1 MSSLVRSIC
10 LIPREQA
17 LLRTRSVRVRSVADG
32 ASVIRDLLDTWPTVG
47 AYGIAAPQ
55 IGVSKRLFVY
65 KPYEAPVEM
74 EPIALTNPKIIRA
87 SGEVKDYDG
96 CLSVPG
102 IYGETRR
109 AERIEISCQDA
120 NGVARRLKFEGFTAR
135 IIQHEMDHLDG
146 VLFIDRLDTLNDLYT
161 LDEVPSEVE
170 GEEPKYRKVPL
181 TEDLRALIEGNRRL
195 LPGHAFQL

>member
-1 MSSLVRSIC
+1 M
-10 LIPREQA
+10 
-17 LLRTRSVRVRSVADG
+17 RTRSVRVRSAPEG
-32 ASVIRDLLDTWPTVG
+32 ASTIRDLLDTWPTVG

-65 KPYEAPVEM
+65 KPYEAPADM
-74 EPIALTNPKIIRA
+74 EPIALANAKIIRA

-120 NGVARRLKFEGFTAR
+120 HGIARRLKFEGFTAR

-146 VLFIDRLDTLNDLYT
+146 VLFIDRLDSVNDLYT
-161 LDEVPSEVE
+161 LEEVPPEVE
-170 GEEPKYRKVPL
+170 GGEPKYRTVPL
-181 TEDLRALIEGNRRL
+181 TEDLRTLIEETRRP